1 MAKKNNRNTKSRI
14 IAAAWKLFYEQGYDD
29 TTVEEIVE
37 ESGTS
42 KGSFYHYFNGK
53 DALLGSLSELFDDKY
68 TELIPT
74 LKEDMHSFDKL
85 MYLNREMFRMIDNSI
100 SLDLL
105 ARLYSSQLITTGER
119 HLMDH
124 NRVYYKLLRQ
134 IAAEGQQKGELRDD
148 ISVNEFVKTYALCER
163 ALIYDWC
170 LCSGEYSLSRYAAE
184 MMPRFLGGFRK
195 SSKGPFLSTLCEG
208 GRGGK
213 RGQAL
218 CFAKPPMASP
228 FSSGCRVSIGI
239 NALKLSVCPR
249 RK

>member
-105 ARLYSSQLITTGER
+105 ARLYSSQLITTAFTINSCGR
-119 HLMDH
+119 LP
-124 NRVYYKLLRQ
+124 LRGSRKGSCGT
-134 IAAEGQQKGELRDD
+134 IFPSMSSSRPMPFVNVPSFTTGVCAAGNIPSAD
-148 ISVNEFVKTYALCER
+148 T
-163 ALIYDWC
+163 
-170 LCSGEYSLSRYAAE
+170 
-184 MMPRFLGGFRK
+184 PRK
-195 SSKGPFLSTLCEG
+195 
-208 GRGGK
+208 
-213 RGQAL
+213 
-218 CFAKPPMASP
+218 
-228 FSSGCRVSIGI
+228 
-239 NALKLSVCPR
+239 
-249 RK
+249 